1 MKLSQV
7 SPFNNEDKRGLVRT
21 SYLISADVSKNG
33 FGSLKYACNVI
44 NQHVISRS
52 ISGVRSDFMLWIN
65 RDYIKAYAP
74 TYKFGLHLGIIH
86 LVRTKFSEK
95 LTFTS

>member
-33 FGSLKYACNVI
+33 FGPLKYACNVI

-52 ISGVRSDFMLWIN
+52 ISGVRSDFMLCIN
-65 RDYIKAYAP
+65 
-74 TYKFGLHLGIIH
+74 
-86 LVRTKFSEK
+86 
-95 LTFTS
+95 